1 MRFQFSIPVL
11 CCLFATLAGVIEPQV
26 GFAGPLTPNESIRQ
40 MKFSK
45 ELKVELVASEPQ
57 VIDPVAIAF
66 DEDLKLWVVEMRDYP
81 NGPAKGEKPKSRIK
95 VLLDKDKDGHYETAH
110 TFADELLFATGLQPW
125 KGGVIVTLAGEVA
138 WLKDTDGDF
147 KADIHETWF
156 TGFSQDNPQL
166 RANHPTFGPDNWIYI
181 ANGLRGGKVIAV
193 KPEWA
198 KNAKPVDISGKD
210 FRFDP
215 ISGKYEAITGTGQFG
230 LTFDRLGNRFICSNR
245 NPCMQVVIEDRY
257 LKRNPFL
264 AVKRPLHDVSPAG
277 EASKIFPIS
286 RAWTTSNLHA
296 GQFTAACGVTFFTG
310 TGMTTGFGESFYV
323 CDPTGNLVHQIKT
336 WNVGALVVESEPE
349 KEERQPREFLAST
362 DEWFR
367 PVSLSN
373 GPDGALYLVDMY
385 RAVIEHPRWMP
396 EELKKR
402 QDLLL
407 GNDRGRIY
415 RLQERNP
422 IIRWR
427 SPEPV
432 DVTDDELFEFAITSP
447 WQVKTAQRLII
458 EKQDSDR
465 ARQLLQRAVAPH
477 TRTGLP
483 RGEFRSEEIKAALS
497 IAAGTR
503 SLRAEDLAS
512 VFRQATKLR
521 PRIGDPY
528 GRISTPL
535 SARTLVAAVEF
546 SEPFLERNKDL
557 RKALSDLL
565 NHSATLRHQI
575 ALSIGEASLDEE
587 LFSALVKVTFLDAA
601 SEPHRI
607 AVLSS
612 VSGSEVRLLERIL
625 ARIESEKAWGK
636 PGMRELAGDV
646 ARVIGARKK
655 PEEVAAVRKLIAD
668 SVGLA
673 RKANVEGDGL
683 VRRRFEMAAF
693 RGLVSAGGHK
703 PIDLVGEPPVETRS
717 LMRSL
722 FGSAAWLARD
732 EELDR
737 EVRLEAL
744 ATLGTGYARVQGQTS
759 TLKMIFAE
767 STDSALQSA
776 ALEGLARMR
785 QSDLGETLL
794 KAWPQAGLAMRRQLL
809 NAFMATPEAAEV
821 LATEVLEERIA
832 AADLTPAHRT
842 RLFRVLTGETRTALQ
857 KALAEA
863 APEDRRE
870 VVSRYQ
876 ASLKLKGDPKNGQ
889 KLFEKNCSVCHRIG
903 KLGVNVAPDIS
914 DSRTKTPA
922 QLLEAILDPNRA
934 VDANYFGYSLITN
947 EGKVYS
953 GIIAAETANS
963 VTLKLQEGKTI
974 TVLRSD
980 IDELRNTGLS
990 LMPVGQEKNLNP
1002 QQMADLIS
1010 FIKNWRYLDGRTP
1023 LGSGASTGQ

>member
-1 MRFQFSIPVL
+1 MVPVRNPKIFRL
-11 CCLFATLAGVIEPQV
+11 SSLLILLGLARTAL
-26 GFAGPLTPNESIRQ
+26 AGPLTPEESIRQ
-40 MKFSK
+40 MKFPK
-45 ELKVELVASEPQ
+45 GLMVELVASEPQ

-81 NGPAKGEKPKSRIK
+81 NGPAEGEKPKSRIK
-95 VLLDKDKDGHYETAH
+95 VLLDKDNDGHYETAH

-147 KADIHETWF
+147 KADIRETWF

-193 KPEWA
+193 KKEWA
-198 KNAKPVDISGKD
+198 KDAEPVDISGKD

-296 GQFTAACGVTFFTG
+296 GQFTAACGVTFHD
-310 TGMTTGFGESFYV
+310 GMGLPIGFRNSVYV
-323 CDPTGNLVHQIKT
+323 CDPTGNLVHRA
-336 WNVGALVVESEPE
+336 VPDSSSVLVTSKPGRKGV
-349 KEERQPREFLAST
+349 EFLASP

-367 PVSLSN
+367 PVNLAN
-373 GPDGALYLVDMY
+373 GPDGALYIVDMY
-385 RAVIEHPRWMP
+385 RAVIEHPQWVP
-396 EELKKR
+396 VELKNRK
-402 QDLLL
+402 DMLF
-407 GNDRGRIY
+407 GNDLGRIY
-415 RLQERNP
+415 RIVEPDRRSQHAFDLTPQTVAVKNVGTYLRNAGHDP
-422 IIRWR
+422 WR
-427 SPEPV
+427 AEVSRRLLIESDAADLSKRLLSEAVGLDPEAARNGISSSQLSACLAVAGSLDTLTPELLIELFRLEAARREVAPSPELVGPGPV
-432 DVTDDELFEFAITSP
+432 ALNT
-447 WQVKTAQRLII
+447 
-458 EKQDSDR
+458 
-465 ARQLLQRAVAPH
+465 AVAV
-477 TRTGLP
+477 
-483 RGEFRSEEIKAALS
+483 SERFLAMHADLRLRVAALIHS
-497 IAAGTR
+497 PIVRFRVALALGETR
-503 SLRAEDLAS
+503 VDDD
-512 VFRQATKLR
+512 V
-521 PRIGDPY
+521 
-528 GRISTPL
+528 
-535 SARTLVAAVEF
+535 
-546 SEPFLERNKDL
+546 
-557 RKALSDLL
+557 
-565 NHSATLRHQI
+565 
-575 ALSIGEASLDEE
+575 LSILAEIA
-587 LFSALVKVTFLDAA
+587 FLDAA
-601 SEPHRI
+601 SEPHRM

-612 VSGSEVRLLERIL
+612 VSGSERKLLEQIW
-625 ARIESEKAWGK
+625 AQVESEKAWGK

-655 PEEVAAVRKLIAD
+655 PEEIADVRQLIAA
-668 SVGLA
+668 SVELA
-673 RKANVEGDGL
+673 PRANVEGDEL
-683 VRRRFEMAAF
+683 ARRRFEMAAF
-693 RGLVSAGGHK
+693 RGLVSAGGHRS
-703 PIDLVGEPPVETRS
+703 IDLVGQPPQETVRS
-717 LMRSL
+717 MRLL
-722 FGSAAWLARD
+722 FSSAAWLARN
-732 EELDR
+732 EETDR
-737 EVRLEAL
+737 EVRLESL
-744 ATLGTGYARVQGQTS
+744 ETIGTGDAQVQEQTS
-759 TLKMIFAE
+759 TLKQLFKE
-767 STDSALQSA
+767 TTDSELRSA

-785 QSDLGETLL
+785 QSDLGTTLL
-794 KAWPQAGLAMRRQLL
+794 EAWPQAGPTMRRELL
-809 NAFMATPEAAEV
+809 NAFMATPMAAEV
-821 LATEVLEERIA
+821 LAQEVLDERIA

-842 RLFRVLTGETRTALQ
+842 RLFRVLKGEILTALQ

-876 ASLKLKGDPKNGQ
+876 SSLGLTGDPENGR
-889 KLFEKNCSVCHRIG
+889 KLFEKHCAVCHRIG
-903 KLGVNVAPDIS
+903 EIGVNVAPDIS

-934 VDANYFGYSLITN
+934 VDANYFGYSLIMN
-947 EGKVYS
+947 DGKVYS

-963 VTLKLQEGKTI
+963 VTLKLQEGKAI

-990 LMPVGQEKNLNP
+990 LMPVGQEKNFDP

-1010 FIKNWRYLDGRTP
+1010 FIKNWRYLDGKTP
-1023 LGSGASTGQ
+1023 LRSGASTDR

>member
-1 MRFQFSIPVL
+1 MPVRITKPFSFSVL
-11 CCLFATLAGVIEPQV
+11 LFLVSIAGDSH
-26 GFAGPLTPNESIRQ
+26 GGPLTPEESIRQ
-40 MKFSK
+40 MKFLK

-81 NGPAKGEKPKSRIK
+81 NGPAKGETPKSRIK
-95 VLLDKDKDGHYETAH
+95 VLLDKDRDGHYETAH

-181 ANGLRGGKVIAV
+181 ANGLRGGKVVAV

-230 LTFDRLGNRFICSNR
+230 LTFDRFGNRFICSNR
-245 NPCMQVVIEDRY
+245 NPCMQVIIEDRY

-277 EASKIFPIS
+277 DASKIFPIS

-296 GQFTAACGVTFFTG
+296 GQFTAACGVTFHDGLGLPEEFIDRG
-310 TGMTTGFGESFYV
+310 YV
-323 CDPTGNLVHQIKT
+323 CDPTGNLVHQIPRRYGS
-336 WNVGALVVESEPE
+336 VLVSSY
-349 KEERQPREFLAST
+349 ERKSDVEFLASP

-367 PVSLSN
+367 PVNLSN
-373 GPDGALYLVDMY
+373 GPDGALYIVDMY
-385 RAVIEHPRWMP
+385 RAVIEHPRWVP
-396 EELKKR
+396 AELKERK
-402 QDLLL
+402 DLLL
-407 GNDRGRIY
+407 GNDLGRIY
-415 RLQERNP
+415 RVSAKTRPPHVEQMAKPTPVRIAGISNLIARPAIKPWAAVTARRLVVER
-422 IIRWR
+422 
-427 SPEPV
+427 
-432 DVTDDELFEFAITSP
+432 
-447 WQVKTAQRLII
+447 
-458 EKQDSDR
+458 QDSETARRLMRLSPRREPDR
-465 ARQLLQRAVAPH
+465 VAH
-477 TRTGLP
+477 Q
-483 RGEFRSEEIKAALS
+483 EFVFGAFRWPMQ
-497 IAAGTR
+497 IAAGTGELR
-503 SLRAEDLAS
+503 QDDLLEFFELAGSLREKYS
-512 VFRQATKLR
+512 SLR
-521 PRIGDPY
+521 SRGPE
-528 GRISTPL
+528 TTLL
-535 SARTLVAAVEF
+535 SAVQL
-546 SEPFLERNKDL
+546 SERFLRESAEL
-557 RKALSDLL
+557 RDALHDQIEQS
-565 NHSATLRHQI
+565 SRLRYQI
-575 ALSIGEASLDEE
+575 ALSLGEARIDDGVLATLVEI
-587 LFSALVKVTFLDAA
+587 ALRDAA

-612 VSGSEVRLLERIL
+612 VSDSEVRLLKRIL
-625 ARIESEKAWGK
+625 ARAESEKAWGR
-636 PGMRELAGDV
+636 PGMREIAGDV

-655 PEEVAAVRKLIAD
+655 PEEIVAVRRLVAD
-668 SVGLA
+668 SVNLVRRGD
-673 RKANVEGDGL
+673 VEGDDL
-683 VRRRFEMAAF
+683 ARRRLEMAVF
-693 RGLVSAGGHK
+693 RGLISAGGHK
-703 PIDLVGEPPVETRS
+703 PLDLLDASPKETRS
-717 LMRSL
+717 SMRSL
-722 FGSAAWLARD
+722 FGSAALLARS

-744 ATLGTGYARVQGQTS
+744 ATLGTGYARVPGQTS
-759 TLKMIFAE
+759 TLKLIFAA
-767 STDSALQSA
+767 STDSALRSA

-785 QSDLGETLL
+785 QSDLGDTLL
-794 KAWPQAGLAMRRQLL
+794 KAWPQAGLTMRRQLL

-821 LATEVLEERIA
+821 LAAEVLEERIA
-832 AADLTPAHRT
+832 AADLTPAHRA
-842 RLFRVLTGETRTALQ
+842 RLFRVLKGETHTALQ
-857 KALAEA
+857 KVLAGA

-876 ASLKLKGDPKNGQ
+876 PSLKLNGDPKKGQ

-947 EGKVYS
+947 DGKVHA

-974 TVLRSD
+974 TVLRSE

-990 LMPVGQEKNLNP
+990 LMPVGQEKNLNT
-1002 QQMADLIS
+1002 QQLADLIS
-1010 FIKNWRYLDGRTP
+1010 FIKNWRYLDGKIP
-1023 LGSGASTGQ
+1023 LGSDALPGQ

>member
-1 MRFQFSIPVL
+1 MPALL
-11 CCLFATLAGVIEPQV
+11 CLLTIIVRAIQPQEV
-26 GFAGPLTPNESIRQ
+26 SAGPLSPEESIKQ

-45 ELKVELVASEPQ
+45 ELMVELVASEPQ

-81 NGPAKGEKPKSRIK
+81 NGPAQGEKPKSRIK

-125 KGGVIVTLAGEVA
+125 KGGVIVTLSGEVA

-198 KNAKPVDISGKD
+198 KDAKPVDISGKD

-296 GQFTAACGVTFFTG
+296 GQFTAACGVTAYWGARLPDDCMFNLF
-310 TGMTTGFGESFYV
+310 V
-323 CDPTGNLVHQIKT
+323 CDPTGNLVHRITPDIDRSIGAVLTAKPRRE
-336 WNVGALVVESEPE
+336 NV
-349 KEERQPREFLAST
+349 EFLASP

-367 PVSLSN
+367 PVNLTV
-373 GPDGALYLVDMY
+373 GPVGGLYVVDMY
-385 RAVIEHPRWMP
+385 RAVIEHPRWVP
-396 EELKKR
+396 AELKERK
-402 QDLLL
+402 DLLL

-415 RLQERNP
+415 RIVARQPEIDDRFLNP
-422 IIRWR
+422 VRVNEQDIQMHL
-427 SPEPV
+427 
-432 DVTDDELFEFAITSP
+432 DVANFRP
-447 WQVKTAQRLII
+447 WGGETVRRLLV
-458 EKQDSDR
+458 EKQN
-465 ARQLLQRAVAPH
+465 AELA
-477 TRTGLP
+477 
-483 RGEFRSEEIKAALS
+483 RSELRRVLSLPNKEIPEGSTLSGIPIAECLAA
-497 IAAGTR
+497 AEGTG
-503 SLRAEDLAS
+503 A
-512 VFRQATKLR
+512 
-521 PRIGDPY
+521 
-528 GRISTPL
+528 
-535 SARTLVAAVEF
+535 
-546 SEPFLERNKDL
+546 
-557 RKALSDLL
+557 
-565 NHSATLRHQI
+565 
-575 ALSIGEASLDEE
+575 LDEE
-587 LFSALVKVTFLDAA
+587 LLLAVFRRETQMRNQKKWDFTSGAPCLSTAVRLSERRLPTSPKLRQAVTGLLGYASPLAARTRFQVALSLGEAVVDDGILQALVEIAIRDAA
-601 SEPHRI
+601 SESHRI

-612 VSGSEVRLLERIL
+612 VSGSELRLLERIV
-625 ARIESEKAWGK
+625 ARVESEKAWGK
-636 PGMRELAGDV
+636 TGMRELAGDV

-655 PEEVAAVRKLIAD
+655 PEEIAAVRQLIAA
-668 SVGLA
+668 SVELA
-673 RKANVEGDGL
+673 PKANVEGDEL
-683 VRRRFEMAAF
+683 ARRRFEMAAF

-703 PIDLVGEPPVETRS
+703 PIDLVGKPPQETVSS
-717 LMRSL
+717 LRLL
-722 FGSAAWLARD
+722 FGSAAVLARSETVD
-732 EELDR
+732 K

-744 ATLGTGYARVQGQTS
+744 ATLGTVYARVQGQTS
-759 TLKMIFAE
+759 TLKHMFAE
-767 STDSALQSA
+767 STDSALRSA

-785 QSDLGETLL
+785 QDDLGATLL
-794 KAWPQAGLAMRRQLL
+794 KAWPQAGPAMRRQLL
-809 NAFMATPEAAEV
+809 NAFMATPAAAEV
-821 LATEVLEERIA
+821 LATEVLEQRIA
-832 AADLTPAHRT
+832 AADLTPPHRT
-842 RLFRVLTGETRTALQ
+842 RLFRVLKGEVRTALQ

-876 ASLKLKGDPKNGQ
+876 ASLKLDGNPKSGQ
-889 KLFEKNCSVCHRIG
+889 KLFEKNCTICHRIG

-922 QLLEAILDPNRA
+922 QLLEAILDPNKA

-947 EGKVYS
+947 AGRIYA
-953 GIIAAETANS
+953 GIISAETANS

-980 IDELRNTGLS
+980 IDELRNTGVS

-1010 FIKNWRYLDGRTP
+1010 FIKNWRYLDGKTP
-1023 LGSGASTGQ
+1023 LGPGTSKGQ

>member
-1 MRFQFSIPVL
+1 MVSVRKLKFFLLSSLVFLPSV
-11 CCLFATLAGVIEPQV
+11 AGKTL
-26 GFAGPLTPNESIRQ
+26 AGPLTPEESIRQ

-66 DEDLKLWVVEMRDYP
+66 DEDLNLWVVEMRDYP

-95 VLLDKDKDGHYETAH
+95 VLLDKDRDGHYETAH

-181 ANGLRGGKVIAV
+181 ANGLRGGNVVAV

-277 EASKIFPIS
+277 EVSKIFPIS

-296 GQFTAACGVTFFTG
+296 GQFTAACGVTFHDG
-310 TGMTTGFGESFYV
+310 YGLPRESGFAGSFYT
-323 CDPTGNLVHQIKT
+323 CDPTGNLVHQMSQQYRS
-336 WNVGALVVESEPE
+336 ALAWDRT
-349 KEERQPREFLAST
+349 ERGDVEFLASP

-367 PVSLSN
+367 PVNLAN
-373 GPDGALYLVDMY
+373 GPDGALYMVDMY
-385 RAVIEHPRWMP
+385 RAVIEHPQWVP
-396 EELKKR
+396 AELKAR
-402 QDLLL
+402 SDTLF

-415 RLQERNP
+415 RIAERNP
-422 IIRWR
+422 SEFLADALVPRPIRR
-427 SPEPV
+427 Q
-432 DVTDDELFEFAITSP
+432 DARTAIEGTHTRP
-447 WQVKTAQRLII
+447 WQAETVRRLLIEAQ
-458 EKQDSDR
+458 ESDEVR
-465 ARQLLQRAVAPH
+465 KLMEAELGQS
-477 TRTGLP
+477 RTGGIHP
-483 RGEFRSEEIKAALS
+483 REFGTRKIASLVS
-497 IAAGTR
+497 TAAGTGT
-503 SLRAEDLAS
+503 LTEQHLLN
-512 VFRQATKLR
+512 VFRAAQELKLDR
-521 PRIGDPY
+521 PYMIL
-528 GRISTPL
+528 STAESIIP
-535 SARTLVAAVEF
+535 AIRF
-546 SEPFLERNKDL
+546 SEPFLNRSPEL
-557 RKALSDLL
+557 RAEIAKLTG
-565 NHSATLRHQI
+565 HSPQVRYQI
-575 ALSIGEASLDEE
+575 ALSSGEAAIDDESLST
-587 LFSALVKVTFLDAA
+587 LVQVALWDAA
-601 SEPHRI
+601 SEPHRNAI
-607 AVLSS
+607 LSS
-612 VSGSEVRLLERIL
+612 VSGSELRLLERIV
-625 ARIESEKAWGK
+625 ARVESEKAWGK

-655 PEEVAAVRKLIAD
+655 PEEIAAVRQMIAD

-673 RKANVEGDGL
+673 RNANVEGDEL
-683 VRRRFEMAAF
+683 ARRRFELVAF

-703 PIDLVGEPPVETRS
+703 PLDLLGEPPAETRS

-722 FGSAAWLARD
+722 FGSAAWLARN

-737 EVRLEAL
+737 ELRLEAL

-759 TLKMIFAE
+759 TLKFIFAE
-767 STDSALQSA
+767 STDSTLRSA

-785 QSDLGETLL
+785 QSDLGDTLL
-794 KAWPQAGLAMRRQLL
+794 KAWPQAGLTMRRQLL

-821 LATEVLEERIA
+821 LAAEVLEQRIA

-842 RLFRVLTGETRTALQ
+842 RLFRVLKAETRTALQ
-857 KALAEA
+857 MALAEA

-876 ASLKLKGDPKNGQ
+876 PSLNLNGDPKNGQ

-1002 QQMADLIS
+1002 QQLADLIS
-1010 FIKNWRYLDGRTP
+1010 FIKNWRYLDGKTP
-1023 LGSGASTGQ
+1023 LGSAPSTGQ